1 VVYDHRAG
9 LVPTLAGDRAGDN
22 AESAWGGAG
31 DLPSDDGGTMSDAEA
46 TEHAL
51 WVIELLIQQGFDPRS
66 LMDERD
72 RRIEA
77 ELQAP

>member
-1 VVYDHRAG
+1 LTG
-9 LVPTLAGDRAGDN
+9 
-22 AESAWGGAG
+22 
-31 DLPSDDGGTMSDAEA
+31 AEA

-51 WVIELLIQQGFDPRS
+51 WVLELLIQEGFDPRS

-77 ELQAP
+77 EFQARRLDRDR